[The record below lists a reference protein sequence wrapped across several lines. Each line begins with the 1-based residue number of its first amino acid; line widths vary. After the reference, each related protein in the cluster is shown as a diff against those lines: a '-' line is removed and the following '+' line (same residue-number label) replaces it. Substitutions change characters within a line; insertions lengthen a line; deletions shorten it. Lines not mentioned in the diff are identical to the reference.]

1 MGVVAAGSLLT
12 LGLAAQAP
20 TQPRGLE
27 INAFQR
33 ALPAPGDT
41 VPAVSRIQYPQALAW
56 DTQTRE
62 IYAKDGEQSVDFRFA
77 LTNVWTNAVTVTGTK
92 TSCGC
97 TVARLPETPWVLLPG
112 KGGEISGTMNLV
124 GKAGTIVKTVT
135 VSTDVGSILLNV
147 KVHIA
152 PADPGRMRSADRQ
165 RNLAVAAADRQAV
178 FRGECASCHVAPTVG
193 KRGAELYA
201 TACGICHDA
210 ENKATMV
217 PTLRELKH
225 PTDRAFWMQWI
236 RNGKLNSLMPAFDL
250 KQGVFWMRTKW
261 PRWPITSTAPPSRRG
276 APPLRPR
283 TPNREPAGSIY
294 YTRGRRGRREVHAN
308 HPLGR
313 TPAPPRT
320 NRSGTP
326 GTRWNTAG

>member
-1 MGVVAAGSLLT
+1 MSSGCFRWGWLPLAALLT

-20 TQPRGLE
+20 TQPKGLE

-41 VPAVSRIQYPQALAW
+41 VPATARIQYPQALAW

-62 IYAKDGEQSVDFRFA
+62 IHAKDGEQSVDFRFA
-77 LTNVWTNAVTVTGTK
+77 LTNAWTNAVTITGTK

-97 TVARLPETPWVLLPG
+97 TVARLPETPWLIQPG
-112 KGGEISGTMNLV
+112 KGGEISGTMNLQ

-250 KQGVFWMRTKW
+250 KQGGILDEDQMASLADHLDSAAFKT
-261 PRWPITSTAPPSRRG
+261 
-276 APPLRPR
+276 
-283 TPNREPAGSIY
+283 
-294 YTRGRRGRREVHAN
+294 GRAA
-308 HPLGR
+308 
-313 TPAPPRT
+313 TPAKAAQP
-320 NRSGTP
+320 
-326 GTRWNTAG
+326 

>member
-1 MGVVAAGSLLT
+1 MGSLMALMCGV
-12 LGLAAQAP
+12 LSAQAP
-20 TQPRGLE
+20 SRSGGLD

-41 VPAVSRIQYPQALAW
+41 APAASKIQYPQALAW

-62 IYAKDGEQSVDFRFA
+62 IQAKDGEQSVDFKFT
-77 LTNVWTNAVTVTGTK
+77 LTNVWTNAVTITGTK

-97 TVARLPETPWVLLPG
+97 TVARLPETPWVIPPG
-112 KGGEISGTMNLV
+112 RGGEISGNMNLL
-124 GKAGTIVKTVT
+124 GKSGTVVKTVT

-152 PADPGRMRSADRQ
+152 PPDPGRMRAADRQ

-193 KRGAELYA
+193 KKGAELYA

-217 PTLRELKH
+217 PALRELKH

-236 RNGKLNSLMPAFDL
+236 RNGKANSLMPAFDL
-250 KQGVFWMRTKW
+250 KQGGILDQAQMDSLAEYLDSSEFSKRSIKSSL
-261 PRWPITSTAPPSRRG
+261 PLAP
-276 APPLRPR
+276 ADK
-283 TPNREPAGSIY
+283 
-294 YTRGRRGRREVHAN
+294 
-308 HPLGR
+308 
-313 TPAPPRT
+313 
-320 NRSGTP
+320 
-326 GTRWNTAG
+326 

>member
-1 MGVVAAGSLLT
+1 MRWCWLPLATLLT
-12 LGLAAQAP
+12 GGLLAQAP
-20 TQPRGLE
+20 TRSGGLE

-41 VPAVSRIQYPQALAW
+41 APAITRIQYPQALAW

-62 IYAKDGEQSVDFRFA
+62 IHAKSGEQSVDFRFA
-77 LTNVWTNAVTVTGTK
+77 LTNVWTNAVTITSTK

-97 TVARLPETPWVLLPG
+97 TVARLPETPWVIAPG
-112 KGGEISGTMNLV
+112 KGGEISGNMNLL

-152 PADPGRMRSADRQ
+152 PPDPSQTRAADRQ

-193 KRGAELYA
+193 KKGAELYA

-217 PTLRELKH
+217 PALRELKH

-236 RNGKLNSLMPAFDL
+236 RNGKASSLMPAFDL
-250 KQGVFWMRTKW
+250 KQGGILDEDQMTSLADFLD
-261 PRWPITSTAPPSRRG
+261 STAFKSG
-276 APPLRPR
+276 KATAPAKAAQP
-283 TPNREPAGSIY
+283 
-294 YTRGRRGRREVHAN
+294 
-308 HPLGR
+308 
-313 TPAPPRT
+313 
-320 NRSGTP
+320 
-326 GTRWNTAG
+326 